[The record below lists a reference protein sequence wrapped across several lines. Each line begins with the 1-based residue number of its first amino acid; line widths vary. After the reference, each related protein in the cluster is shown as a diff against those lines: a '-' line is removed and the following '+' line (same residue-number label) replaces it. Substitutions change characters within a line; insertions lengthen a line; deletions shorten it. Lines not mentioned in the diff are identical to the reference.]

1 MWSPVLALQVRRP
14 LNRWPVRGIGCY
26 SRLSLDLVPLIHGT
40 KGFQGLLSTRFNLH
54 SLSLALC
61 WPVPPWT
68 RAPAGLL
75 LPASPAAAP
84 LSGAALFLNPS
95 AVGQDSQ
102 SRPVW
107 RRCGWVPMCCILR
120 DAKNNSE
127 QRSLLLA
134 PSLLCTL
141 HHLIQHKTAAC
152 AAGLL
157 VPFEPRNFP
166 GPGKRPQDEC

>member
-1 MWSPVLALQVRRP
+1 MWPPLYLSISVEPRPGSAGAQASEPLARTENWLLLQA
-14 LNRWPVRGIGCY
+14 LFGLGAIH
-26 SRLSLDLVPLIHGT
+26 SRHKS
-40 KGFQGLLSTRFNLH
+40 FQGLLSTRFNLH
-54 SLSLALC
+54 SLPLALC

-75 LPASPAAAP
+75 LPASPATAP
-84 LSGAALFLNPS
+84 LPGAALFLNPS

-157 VPFEPRNFP
+157 VLF
-166 GPGKRPQDEC
+166 